1 MENLSKKPRKIVV
14 KVGSNMLTNHKN
26 RIMDTVLQHLV
37 GQLAELYEDN
47 IMPILITSGSVAAG
61 MEAMGRELS
70 IKDDAVRRQ
79 IYSSMGQPRLM
90 RHYYEIFQQY
100 GIRCG
105 QVLATKR
112 DFSPGKHRENMINC
126 YNGLIASGIVPIAN
140 EDDTVSLSMSAF
152 SDNDELAALVAELL
166 EADMLIFLTHKD
178 GVFNGPPDA
187 AHTEVLEEVKIDEK
201 TEQYIHDKG
210 DPKTIGRGNMASKL
224 KMAKKAASKNIA
236 VHIANGTTPNVL
248 LDIVNGK
255 QIGTR
260 VMAN

>member
-166 EADMLIFLTHKD
+166 EADMLI
-178 GVFNGPPDA
+178 
-187 AHTEVLEEVKIDEK
+187 
-201 TEQYIHDKG
+201 
-210 DPKTIGRGNMASKL
+210 
-224 KMAKKAASKNIA
+224 
-236 VHIANGTTPNVL
+236 
-248 LDIVNGK
+248 
-255 QIGTR
+255 
-260 VMAN
+260 

>member
-1 MENLSKKPRKIVV
+1 MEDKRKKPKKIVV

-37 GQLAELYEDN
+37 GQLVQLYQED

-61 MEAMGRELS
+61 KEAMGRELS
-70 IKDDAVRRQ
+70 VKDKTVRRQ

-112 DFSPGKHRENMINC
+112 DFSPGKHRENMVNC

-166 EADMLIFLTHKD
+166 DADMLIFLTHKD

-187 AHTEVLEEVKIDEK
+187 DHTEVLEEVKIDEK
-201 TEQYIHDKG
+201 TEQYIHDKA
-210 DPKTIGRGNMASKL
+210 DTKTIGRGKMSSKL
-224 KMAKKAASKNIA
+224 KMAKKAAMKNIS
-236 VHIANGTTPNVL
+236 VHIANGTTPNVI

-255 QIGTR
+255 QIGTK
-260 VMAN
+260 VMQN